1 MEVYSSANQ
10 TLPRTSSLPEHI
22 LLDDLEGTIQLA
34 TTINDPSL
42 KDLIIKAFLKDGEK
56 VNPITESLETTI
68 SIGDVKTTATPEE
81 Q

>member
-42 KDLIIKAFLKDGEK
+42 KDLIIKAFLKDGE
-56 VNPITESLETTI
+56 NNH
-68 SIGDVKTTATPEE
+68 
-81 Q
+81 